1 MANHPQWSDEYWL
14 LLMQLYMKKPIGIK
28 PLYSRAMVDLALML
42 HIEPKFLY
50 DQMFFLQKSEQPSL
64 KLLWD
69 KYSKHPKKLEQ
80 KAKLIQE
87 QFGFQHADTF
97 FQDVDIHETWEKDFR
112 PLEADKELSPIKLIM
127 ILNLYF
133 QLTPVTM
140 VPETPEI
147 EDLAKLIH
155 LNPEKITNIMD
166 IYQICDP
173 YLTRDSF
180 MAITPLLKPCE
191 EIWKRFGN
199 EDPQNL
205 YTLASQLK
213 EYCL

>member
-97 FQDVDIHETWEKDFR
+97 FR
-112 PLEADKELSPIKLIM
+112 M
-127 ILNLYF
+127 
-133 QLTPVTM
+133 
-140 VPETPEI
+140 
-147 EDLAKLIH
+147 
-155 LNPEKITNIMD
+155 
-166 IYQICDP
+166 
-173 YLTRDSF
+173 
-180 MAITPLLKPCE
+180 
-191 EIWKRFGN
+191 
-199 EDPQNL
+199 
-205 YTLASQLK
+205 
-213 EYCL
+213 